1 MYIQEI
7 QWQQTTMVE
16 ENDVNWVQ
24 IRSSLFIK

>member
-1 MYIQEI
+1 MCIQEI